1 MRIFNKLLLL
11 SLLAVA
17 GFLIGCGQ
25 EAVLDEQGGRPPGVS
40 DEEIRIGAS
49 LPLSGHAQYL
59 GIQTLRGA
67 MAYLAHVNEQGGV
80 HGRKISLVAYDD
92 AYDPPRCLAN
102 TQKLIIEDQ
111 VFALS
116 CYVGTPTT
124 VKIIPLVDQAAI
136 PLVGM
141 FTGANDLRVPFN
153 RYLINVRPSYYK
165 ETEEAVRHMV
175 EDLGLSKI
183 AVFYQYDAYGFD
195 GLTGTELA
203 LKNYGLAPIAKGNYI
218 RGTDQVD
225 EGLDK
230 IASSGAEAV
239 FMIGTYEVCATFVH
253 KARARGFDPLFYH
266 VSFVGAEELARRL
279 EGEEDALVLMSQVVP
294 PPMQDQHGEGHDV
307 ADYANL
313 LSHYYPQDKPN
324 YVGLEAFLNARVL
337 VEGLRRAGPNL
348 TREKFIDAIESM
360 RDYALM
366 NGISVIFGPADH
378 QGLDQ
383 VYFTK
388 LTNGSFAPIK
398 DWSELRSALIEK
410 RGPAESS

>member
-1 MRIFNKLLLL
+1 MLKKRVLLLL
-11 SLLAVA
+11 ALLLAMA
-17 GFLIGCGQ
+17 TGMGCNH
-25 EAVLDEQGGRPPGVS
+25 EAVQDETGAHAPGVT
-40 DEEIRIGAS
+40 DDEIRIGAS
-49 LPLSGHAQYL
+49 LALSGHAKYL

-67 MAYLAHVNEQGGV
+67 LSYLEHVNARGGV
-80 HGRKISLVAYDD
+80 HGRKITLVAYDD

-124 VKIIPLVDQAAI
+124 VKIIPLIDQAAI

-141 FTGANDLRVPFN
+141 FTGANALREPFN
-153 RYLINVRPSYYK
+153 RYLINVRASYYK

-195 GLTGTELA
+195 GLTGAELA
-203 LKNYGLAPIAKGNYI
+203 LKRYGLTPIAKGNYI
-218 RGTDQVD
+218 RGTDHVD
-225 EGLDK
+225 EGLEK

-239 FMIGTYEVCATFVH
+239 VMIGTYEICAMFIH
-253 KARARGFDPLFYH
+253 KARAMGFDPLFYN

-279 EGEEDALVLMSQVVP
+279 AGEEQALVLMSQVVP
-294 PPMQDQHGEGHDV
+294 PPTAELRGESQDPIG
-307 ADYANL
+307 YATL
-313 LSHYYPQDKPN
+313 LKRYYPEDTPN
-324 YVGLEAFLNARVL
+324 YVGLEAYLNARVL
-337 VEGLRRAGPNL
+337 VEALRRAGRDL

-360 RDYALM
+360 WDYPLVH
-366 NGISVIFGPADH
+366 GVSVNFSPTDH

-383 VYFTK
+383 VYFTR
-388 LTNGSFAPIK
+388 LIGGSFAPID
-398 DWSELRSALIEK
+398 DWSALRETLAK
-410 RGPAESS
+410 RRQTPRSP